1 MTKLERI
8 EKEITELS
16 PEEAHKLLEWL
27 TERQEEVV
35 DRKLETA
42 VNAGHFDEMA
52 ARALENHKAGRTQP
66 L

>member
-16 PEEAHKLLEWL
+16 PEEVHKLLDWL
-27 TERQEEVV
+27 TERQEEEV
-35 DRKLETA
+35 DRKLEAA

-52 ARALENHKAGRTQP
+52 ARALERHKAGQTRP